1 VRGVD
6 RERERLHL
14 ARLREV
20 TLMDLGEHSGEDRH
34 PSRGSYRAGVW
45 HPASMDLGLT
55 DRACVVTGGS
65 SGIGLEVARGLTAEG
80 ARVLLVGRGQDA
92 LRAAAEACG
101 ESAAWLA
108 ADVTATDAGDQIVTA
123 CTERF
128 GRLDVIV
135 NGASTSSVTAIEDLT
150 DADWQAAWEINVM
163 APMRL
168 MRAALPIMTAAGW
181 GRVVNVSSS
190 SGKRPGQRNVAYS
203 VAKTAELSLSRAYAD
218 AYAAR
223 GVLINAVAPGPVAS
237 ELWLKPGGLADQTAQ
252 ARGISRERVLADAA
266 GGLPLRRLAQAG
278 EIAAVIVFLCSEAA
292 STVSGAAWS
301 ADGGAV
307 PVII

>member
-1 VRGVD
+1 
-6 RERERLHL
+6 
-14 ARLREV
+14 
-20 TLMDLGEHSGEDRH
+20 
-34 PSRGSYRAGVW
+34 
-45 HPASMDLGLT
+45 MDLGLT

-65 SGIGLEVARGLTAEG
+65 SGIGLEVGRRLVAEG
-80 ARVLLVGRGQDA
+80 ARVLLIGRGEDA
-92 LRAAAEACG
+92 LRAAVKTCG
-101 ESAAWLA
+101 ERAAWLA
-108 ADVTATDAGDQIVTA
+108 ADVTAPDAAQRIVAT

-135 NGASTSSVTAIEDLT
+135 NGASASSVTAIEELT

-168 MRAALPIMTAAGW
+168 MRAALPVMTAAGW

-203 VAKTAELSLSRAYAD
+203 VAKAAELSLSRAYAD
-218 AYAAR
+218 AYASR
-223 GVLINAVAPGPVAS
+223 GVLINAVTPGPVAS

-252 ARGISRERVLADAA
+252 ARGISREQVLKDAA
-266 GGLPLRRLAQAG
+266 DGLPLRRLAEAG
-278 EIAAVIVFLCSEAA
+278 EVAAVIVFLCSQAA